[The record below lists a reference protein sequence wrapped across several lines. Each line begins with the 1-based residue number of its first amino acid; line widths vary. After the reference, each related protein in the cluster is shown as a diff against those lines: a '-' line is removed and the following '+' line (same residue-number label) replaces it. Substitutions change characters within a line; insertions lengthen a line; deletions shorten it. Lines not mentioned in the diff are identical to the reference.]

1 MRTMRLDV
9 PRGLVIVG
17 CVSVGFIISA
27 GPGLVARAAE
37 PAGWSHA
44 IAADASAAAAQI
56 RIAEL
61 EQRVRELEGHG
72 GTGSAQ
78 ASAELTAAMAR
89 NEELAAR
96 NHALSLENQELA
108 RARALAQPA
117 TSEPPSLAEPKAQL
131 RYWAQQIRDG
141 ETVFGRLSPEW
152 KHAVNVLL
160 RRERQLD
167 PQNPWREP

>member
-1 MRTMRLDV
+1 MRLDV

-108 RARALAQPA
+108 RARALVGHETGVLQH
-117 TSEPPSLAEPKAQL
+117 AEVL
-131 RYWAQQIRDG
+131 RDG
-141 ETVFGRLSPEW
+141 GPADRQ
-152 KHAVNVLL
+152 ARCNVADG
-160 RRERQLD
+160 ER
-167 PQNPWREP
+167 PVP